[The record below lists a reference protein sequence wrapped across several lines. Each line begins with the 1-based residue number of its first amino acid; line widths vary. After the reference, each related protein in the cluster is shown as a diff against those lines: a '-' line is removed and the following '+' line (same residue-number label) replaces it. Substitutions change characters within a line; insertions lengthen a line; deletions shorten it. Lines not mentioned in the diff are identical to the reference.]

1 MKKIIQYFAL
11 LIIVTTLIFTAQ
23 VSAQLE
29 GNPDNFCRNG
39 AFPRESKD
47 FRLARIN
54 GKKGE
59 RIYFYGDEREDCPA
73 AKDCRL
79 KSYVIPGDEVIV
91 SRTYG
96 EYACGW
102 FQPAKGAETV
112 GWIKSENLEML
123 ETSRNPAE
131 KDWLGDWR
139 FYKNRIVIAKSKTTA
154 LLDIT
159 GDATWEGQAGNVHVG
174 ELDESAKPLEYLLKL
189 GENDTEEYACKV
201 SMWLLG
207 KYLVVSDN
215 LNCGGLNVTFSG
227 VYQKKASK

>member
-1 MKKIIQYFAL
+1 MKHFIKGFIL
-11 LIIVTTLIFTAQ
+11 LTFSAFILAVQ

-39 AFPRESKD
+39 AFPRESRD
-47 FRLARIN
+47 FKLARIA

-59 RIYFYGDEREDCPA
+59 RVYFYGDEREDCPGG
-73 AKDCRL
+73 KNCRQ
-79 KSYVIPGDEVIV
+79 KSYVIAGDEVIV
-91 SRTYG
+91 SRSFG
-96 EYACGW
+96 DYACGW
-102 FQPAKGAETV
+102 FQPVKGSETV

-123 ETSRNPAE
+123 ESNRNPSE
-131 KDWLGDWR
+131 KDWLGEWD
-139 FYKNRIVIAKSKTTA
+139 FYKNAIVIAKSKTPGMYA
-154 LLDIT
+154 VT

-174 ELDESAKPLEYLLKL
+174 ELDESAKPVENLLKL

-227 VYQKKASK
+227 VYQKKR